1 MHEKLINH
9 CSSLDDL
16 LKAIKSSIKNKTPFS
31 YVRLGDVEVQFLKL
45 PDHCLNDFED
55 HIHQEVFSLLFRR
68 HDKTYIRDAHLDS
81 LFIYKIQNIVLKAIN
96 SSDYLG
102 MFTYKEV
109 LDRGALIG
117 FDDRHVLMQSVIDYH
132 KIDLDKFNTC
142 SHLHNREMALGNIDN
157 FKELI
162 GNERITIMT
171 DMADELKEN
180 KKFQDTFGNSVDF
193 ISVKHNHA
201 STDKTFYQR
210 EYIRSQFKN
219 IKTHVVVFALGLAG
233 KDFCSELKND
243 WGKCAID
250 MGSTVDA
257 WAGSISRPDF
267 ANTFSHCLTVPI
279 DEGKFKNT
287 DIIMDFSSTWAK

>member
-1 MHEKLINH
+1 V
-9 CSSLDDL
+9 
-16 LKAIKSSIKNKTPFS
+16 FQ
-31 YVRLGDVEVQFLKL
+31 QF
-45 PDHCLNDFED
+45 
-55 HIHQEVFSLLFRR
+55 IIR
-68 HDKTYIRDAHLDS
+68 HGKKYSRAAHLDS
-81 LFIYKIQNIVLKAIN
+81 LFIHKIQKIVLRAIN

-102 MFTYKEV
+102 MFTFKEV
-109 LDRGALIG
+109 LDRSAYMGL
-117 FDDRHVLMQSVIDYH
+117 DDRYVPSEIVLDYH
-132 KIDLDKFNTC
+132 KINLDKLNIC
-142 SHLHNREMALGNIDN
+142 SPLHNRDPELGNIDN

-257 WAGSISRPDF
+257 WAGSISRPSILLIPF
-267 ANTFSHCLTVPI
+267 RTVLLYL
-279 DEGKFKNT
+279 
-287 DIIMDFSSTWAK
+287 

>member
-55 HIHQEVFSLLFRR
+55 RIHQEIFSLLFRR
-68 HDKTYIRDAHLDS
+68 HGKKYIRAAHSDS
-81 LFIYKIQNIVLKAIN
+81 LFIHKIQKIVLRAIN

-142 SHLHNREMALGNIDN
+142 SPLHNREVALGNIDN

-162 GNERITIMT
+162 GNERFTIIT
-171 DMADELKEN
+171 DMADELKDN
-180 KKFQDTFGNSVDF
+180 KKFQDIFGDNVDF

-201 STDKTFYQR
+201 STDKTYYQR

-233 KDFCSELKND
+233 KDFCGELKND

-250 MGSTVDA
+250 MGSTIDA

-287 DIIMDFSSTWAK
+287 DIIMDYSSTWAK